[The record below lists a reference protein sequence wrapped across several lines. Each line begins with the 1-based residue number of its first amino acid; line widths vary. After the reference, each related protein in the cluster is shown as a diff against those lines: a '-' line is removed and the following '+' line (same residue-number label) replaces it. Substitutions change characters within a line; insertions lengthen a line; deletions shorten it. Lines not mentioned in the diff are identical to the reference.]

1 MTGRLCTF
9 FGGIEKFW
17 GFQSGKTML
26 EYRKLTDENCDFATN
41 IFGAKRPIR
50 SAQFRGEIEKNGRI
64 NFMKRANRKR
74 IARTSG
80 LLAALFLLGACGND
94 APSST
99 PVSSEN
105 PSSVSSAAEESS
117 APAELEYVKLKYV
130 NYGDKPSTGNYDEVW
145 AKINEMLKED
155 LNCEVEVEWL
165 GSADAQSKLAMKYAG
180 NEIFDFAYDASWLGY
195 VNNASQNAFREITME
210 EIEEYMPLVK
220 EQLPDI
226 AWQQS
231 KVGGKIY
238 MIPVINYG
246 YNYLGVLIRGD
257 ICEKYGL
264 GSIETA
270 EDFEKYCYAIAEN
283 EPGMEAIGDVTYLDD
298 MLYQNPSG
306 LRSMIT
312 GLDSGYHLQ
321 DALAGNYEVTSFMLS
336 DVYMDYCKKMRQ
348 YYQDGLWSADAIA
361 DTIDSQTKFSNGLVG
376 TVISNMPT
384 LNSVAKTV
392 SKEHP
397 EWNLKICYFNK
408 DMAMVN
414 TPFIGNGT
422 TLNRLA
428 ENPERAMMVTNL
440 FYGDPEYNHLLQY
453 GIEGLNYEVNG
464 DGKMVTLDTDEANT
478 YTPGCNW
485 NYANTVI
492 GLPAV
497 DNYPGYDDIMD
508 ILNAHRVEVP
518 LQAFTLDRT
527 NVKTEIANI
536 SAVMKE
542 NSALQYGMME
552 DVEAAVE
559 QYRQELNTAGMQTV
573 LDECN
578 RQVADFIA
586 GLK

>member
-1 MTGRLCTF
+1 
-9 FGGIEKFW
+9 
-17 GFQSGKTML
+17 ML
-26 EYRKLTDENCDFATN
+26 EYRKLTNENCDFATN
-41 IFGAKRPIR
+41 VFGAKRPIR

-105 PSSVSSAAEESS
+105 PSSASSAAGESS

-180 NEIFDFAYDASWLGY
+180 NEIFDFAYDATWLGY
-195 VNNASQNAFREITME
+195 VNNASQNAFREVTME

-257 ICEKYGL
+257 ICEKYSL

-336 DVYMDYCKKMRQ
+336 DMYTDYCKKMRQ

-361 DTIDSQTKFSNGLVG
+361 DTVDSQTKFSNGLLG
-376 TVISNMPT
+376 TVIHTMAT
-384 LNSVAKTV
+384 LNATAKTV
-392 SKEHP
+392 SQEHP
-397 EWNLKICYFNK
+397 EWKLKICNLNK
-408 DMAMVN
+408 GADVVA
-414 TPFIGNGT
+414 TSFITDGAT
-422 TLNRLA
+422 INRLS
-428 ENPERAMMVTNL
+428 ESPERTMMVINR
-440 FYGDPEYNHLLQY
+440 FFADPKYNHLLQY
-453 GIEGLNYEVNG
+453 GIEGVNYEKNA
-464 DGKMVTLDTDEANT
+464 DGKMVTLTTDEANT

-485 NYANTVI
+485 NFINTVI
-492 GLPAV
+492 GLSAA
-497 DNYPGYDDIMD
+497 DNYPGYDE
-508 ILNAHRVEVP
+508 ILADFNAHCVETP
-518 LQAFTLDRT
+518 LQAFGFDQT
-527 NVKTEIANI
+527 NVKTELANI
-536 SAVMKE
+536 NAVVKE
-542 NSALQYGMME
+542 NTALQYGMVE
-552 DVEAAVE
+552 DVESAIA
-559 QYRQELNTAGMQTV
+559 QYRADLNTAGMEKF

-578 RQVADFIA
+578 RQVADFV
-586 GLK
+586 K